1 MRGTHD
7 PRSRAP
13 RCLRIRVARRAP
25 PGRPGVRQIVDDERD
40 TCFREPPH
48 QCAMFAGGGDG
59 AAAGDAAAVNGDA
72 NAGADD
78 GRAHQGEL

>member
-1 MRGTHD
+1 
-7 PRSRAP
+7 
-13 RCLRIRVARRAP
+13 
-25 PGRPGVRQIVDDERD
+25 VRQIVDDERD